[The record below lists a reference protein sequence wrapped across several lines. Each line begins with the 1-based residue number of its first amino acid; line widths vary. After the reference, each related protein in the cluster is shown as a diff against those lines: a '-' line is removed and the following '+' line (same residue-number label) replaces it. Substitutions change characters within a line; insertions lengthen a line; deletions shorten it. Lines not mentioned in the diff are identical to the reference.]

1 MADAS
6 KSDAYLQFCY
16 LGGNVV
22 CLLKTIIFRKTSE
35 IEVKKVEEK
44 KYLNDL
50 EFCQDCHPVYNGK

>member
-35 IEVKKVEEK
+35 IEKGRRRN
-44 KYLNDL
+44 LNDL